1 MVALTS
7 EIVYDLKTLEIAR
20 QIPENHAELD
30 NLHVGKPWKATCRS
44 FPQGFMAFRHLR
56 KNKLT
61 GGQFSASS
69 PVMADGWV
77 MGFSENR

>member
-44 FPQGFMAFRHLR
+44 FPQGFMAFRHLSLQAYR
-56 KNKLT
+56 RPVF
-61 GGQFSASS
+61 GFFSRLK
-69 PVMADGWV
+69 WV
-77 MGFSENR
+77 MFG